1 MNSVMKT
8 PTTVNILTRRSFL
21 HGTTLG
27 AGGVLL
33 APLLQRLQAESAGAP
48 APRRFV
54 FVVEGNG
61 LNPDQIQPKSITRKR
76 NAQSQND
83 ADGLVDLPLAQHDLP
98 RALEPLAD
106 FKDRLTIIQGLSG
119 RVCGGG
125 HSNNFGAL
133 GCYSAKKGPAG
144 ETIDCALAKAVP
156 ALFPRVG
163 LGISDRP
170 EHSILY
176 NISAWGPDKGAPI
189 QCRPDLAYNEL
200 FGSVAQGAGRE
211 EFVARGNLLDFM
223 VDDVK
228 RVERTLPA
236 VERERLGNYLGAFE
250 AMKDRHSRLNEI
262 KNTLRAQAPVV
273 TDKFRS
279 DVETDRL
286 DAGFDIGAAALIG
299 GLTNVLVLASGC
311 GDPYFSVR
319 FEGLG
324 ISLGK
329 HAIGHGGS
337 FNGRPWDDLAI
348 TIRRFHFEQ
357 IARLAKKL
365 QAVPEGRGTMLDNTV
380 IVYLSDGAESH
391 HSRCWEWPMVVLGH
405 CGGRLKT
412 AGRFLNY
419 PRYGHAAHRT
429 TANFHLTLLEAA
441 GVRRDTFGLSD
452 TNLKDLKLKGPLPEL
467 LA

>member
-1 MNSVMKT
+1 M
-8 PTTVNILTRRSFL
+8 TTNPNTSFLTRRSFL

-27 AGGVLL
+27 AGTALL
-33 APLLQRLQAESAGAP
+33 APMLQRLEAESAGAP

-54 FVVEGNG
+54 FVIEGNG
-61 LNPDQIQPKSITRKR
+61 VNPEQVQPKTIARKR
-76 NAQSQND
+76 NGQSQND
-83 ADGLVDLPLAQHDLP
+83 ADGLVDLPLAEHELP
-98 RALEPLAD
+98 RALEPLAE

-133 GCYSAKKGPAG
+133 GCYSSKKNAAG

-156 ALFPRVG
+156 SLFPRVG
-163 LGISDRP
+163 LGISDRA
-170 EHSILY
+170 EHSIIY
-176 NISAWGPDKGAPI
+176 NISAWGPEKAAPI

-211 EFVARGNLLDFM
+211 DFAARGNLLDFM

-228 RVERTLPA
+228 RLERTLPA
-236 VERERLGNYLGAFE
+236 TERERLGSYLGAFE
-250 AMKDRHSRLNEI
+250 SMKDRHSRLNEI
-262 KNTLRAQAPVV
+262 QNTLRAKAPVV

-279 DVETDRL
+279 EVETDRL

-311 GDPYFSVR
+311 GDPFFSVR
-319 FEGLG
+319 FHGLG
-324 ISLGK
+324 IPLDK
-329 HAIGHGGS
+329 HSIGHGKEH
-337 FNGRPWDDLAI
+337 NGRPWDELAT

-357 IARLAKKL
+357 MARLAKKL

-380 IVYLSDGAESH
+380 IVYLSDGAEGH
-391 HSRCWEWPMVVLGH
+391 HSRCWEWPMVVLGN

-412 AGRFLNY
+412 AGRYLNY

-429 TANFHLTLLEAA
+429 TANFYLTLLAAA

-452 TNLKDLKLKGPLPEL
+452 PNLKDLTLKGPLPEL